1 MNQSLDGDLDKT
13 QVISN
18 LLLIPKAE
26 RNAQWREKFLAN
38 VIDAKFSSGDP
49 EILRGPDGY
58 SYLNLLSPGTLDRSS
73 DVVIRQWMDDLIEKG
88 IGVAINPQQN
98 PDWVFTS
105 GDILNFKLNGE
116 FYTASPDF
124 NLEREEIIQ
133 KEEEVLVGQPSEIY
147 LPRQARRSIKNFLSQ
162 LDIENPQIL
171 LLARTKPEGMLQEL
185 AFDITRADFDQDKD
199 FDYAMQ
205 SVSWFL
211 PSHYTVIS
219 LSKDSNVGDS
229 FLPL

>member
-1 MNQSLDGDLDKT
+1 MNQSLAGDLDKT

-26 RNAQWREKFLAN
+26 RNAQWREKFLFN
-38 VIDAKFSSGDP
+38 VIDAKFSIGDP
-49 EILRGPDGY
+49 EVLRGPDGY
-58 SYLNLLSPGTLDRSS
+58 NYLHLLPPGSLGRSS
-73 DVVIRQWMDDLIEKG
+73 DVVIKQWMDELIEKG

-98 PDWVFTS
+98 PDWVFTA
-105 GDILNFKLNGE
+105 GDILNYKLNGE
-116 FYTASPDF
+116 FYTATPNF
-124 NLEREEIIQ
+124 NLEKEEVIQ

-147 LPRQARRSIKNFLSQ
+147 LPNQARLCIKNFLSQ
-162 LDIENPQIL
+162 LGIETPRIL

-185 AFDITRADFDQDKD
+185 AFDITRDDFEGDKD

-211 PSHYTVIS
+211 PSHYTIIS
-219 LSKDSNVGDS
+219 LSKDSNLRDA
-229 FLPL
+229 FAPL

>member
-1 MNQSLDGDLDKT
+1 MNQFLAGDLDKT

-18 LLLIPKAE
+18 LLLIPRAE
-26 RNAQWREKFLAN
+26 KNAQWREKFLLN
-38 VIDAKFSSGDP
+38 VIDAKFAMGDP
-49 EILRGPDGY
+49 QILTGPDGY
-58 SYLNLLSPGTLDRSS
+58 NYLHLLSPGIVNKRS
-73 DVVIRQWMDDLIEKG
+73 DVVLKNWVDELVDKG

-98 PDWVFTS
+98 PDWVFTC
-105 GDILNFKLNGE
+105 GDILNYKLSAE
-116 FYTASPDF
+116 FYTATPDF
-124 NLEREEIIQ
+124 NLEKEEIIQ

-147 LPRQARRSIKNFLSQ
+147 FPSQARRSIKNFLTNLGIYS
-162 LDIENPQIL
+162 PRIL

-185 AFDITRADFDQDKD
+185 AFDITREDFEQDKD

-219 LSKDSNVGDS
+219 LSKDSNLRDA
-229 FLPL
+229 FMPL